1 MAHDLPTR
9 DADPL
14 VCMVHR
20 LGISVDALDEVR
32 ERSARLTV
40 QHYRE
45 FLDAILALP
54 ELEDLVVAEMTRLG
68 LPAERQGVARES
80 AIRALLIEH
89 KKQVCVGLFRHHSAA
104 VSAPNA
110 RRIFDALGR
119 REDLPAVHGGRL
131 SLRRLQQFFDK
142 LTFYIKRDYERYKHA
157 QSRLFYAHL
166 RMVYDIA
173 RRHGSDKVSFHDLL
187 QEGCIG
193 LLHAIDKGDRLDCRL
208 STSAHAWIQRFVL
221 NCIEDNRFPVHIPV
235 NIVRKMRKAEDEWV
249 ELRGLM
255 QPPLALDEPMGEDSL
270 TLAETIADPNAR
282 TPAWTAMRQEVAFLL
297 QLILSL
303 LTPTQR
309 QVIVLRYGL
318 DGRPEGC
325 TLQEVAAL
333 TGVTWGQVHRCEQR
347 ALARIRQGRGLS
359 IAREMAACVQ

>member
-1 MAHDLPTR
+1 
-9 DADPL
+9 
-14 VCMVHR
+14 MVHR

-54 ELEDLVVAEMTRLG
+54 ELEDLVVAEMSRLG
-68 LPAERQGVARES
+68 LPAERRGVARET
-80 AIRALLIEH
+80 AIRAMLVEH
-89 KKQVCVGLFRHHSAA
+89 KKQVCVGLFRHRSAA

-119 REDLPAVHGGRL
+119 RADLPAVHGGRL
-131 SLRRLQQFFDK
+131 SLRRLRQFFDT

-157 QSRLFYAHL
+157 QSQLFYAHL

-173 RRHGSDKVSFHDLL
+173 RRHGSDKVPFHDLL

-221 NCIEDNRFPVHIPV
+221 NCIKDHRFPVHVPI
-235 NIVRKMRKAEDEWV
+235 NIVRTMRKMEDELV

-255 QPPLALDEPMGEDSL
+255 QPPMPWDEPSGADGLS
-270 TLAETIADPNAR
+270 LAETIADPHAGSPAR
-282 TPAWTAMRQEVAFLL
+282 ATVGREIAFLL
-297 QLILSL
+297 NMILSL

-318 DGRPEGC
+318 DGREEGC

-347 ALARIRQGRGLS
+347 ALARIRQGRGLVL
-359 IAREMAACVQ
+359 AREMAAL